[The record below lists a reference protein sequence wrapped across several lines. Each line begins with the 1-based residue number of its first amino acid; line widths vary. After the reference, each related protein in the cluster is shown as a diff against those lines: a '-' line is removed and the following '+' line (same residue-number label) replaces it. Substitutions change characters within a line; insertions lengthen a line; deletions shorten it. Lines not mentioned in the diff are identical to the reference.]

1 MIFISMKRINILT
14 IFCCNMFHDQG
25 KFLQQ
30 KDLNTRFAFFNSSL
44 KKIRTQKNKFL
55 NQKKIIYYLWGKKSY
70 GCRIR
75 CYELKH
81 LS

>member
-1 MIFISMKRINILT
+1 MISISMKSIRLLT
-14 IFCCNMFHDQG
+14 IFCCNMFHDQE

-30 KDLNTRFAFFNSSL
+30 KHLNTADAFFNSLL
-44 KKIRTQKNKFL
+44 KKSLNTKRNNFTQKEFIN
-55 NQKKIIYYLWGKKSY
+55 YLWGKKY

-75 CYELKH
+75 SYELKH